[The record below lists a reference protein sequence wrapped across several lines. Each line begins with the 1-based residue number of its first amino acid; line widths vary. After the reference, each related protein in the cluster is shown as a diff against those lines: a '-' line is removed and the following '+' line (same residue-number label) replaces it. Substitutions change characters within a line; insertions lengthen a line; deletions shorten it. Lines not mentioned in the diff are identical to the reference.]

1 MFYQALP
8 SLHQQLLNHF
18 LHYFKM
24 FFLNKFY
31 TLARNIF
38 VLIGVFFSIL
48 WLGKISAKK
57 EEKEKEENENLRMQN
72 KILTYERK
80 VEKLD
85 RDAISRV
92 LRQREDIH

>member
-1 MFYQALP
+1 
-8 SLHQQLLNHF
+8 
-18 LHYFKM
+18 M

-72 KILTYERK
+72 KTLTYERK